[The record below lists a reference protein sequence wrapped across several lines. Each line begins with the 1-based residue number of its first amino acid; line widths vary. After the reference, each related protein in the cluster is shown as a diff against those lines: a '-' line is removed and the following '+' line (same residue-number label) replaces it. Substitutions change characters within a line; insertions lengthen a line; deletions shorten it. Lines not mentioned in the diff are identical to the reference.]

1 MDDCINEVIEDMSD
15 EIDFYGD
22 QSEKIID
29 ARVFQELTTE
39 LFGGDFEKNVDT
51 KVLEKIS
58 NSGAE
63 NLDVEISFERLLMEK
78 MIRIRRLSITDLS
91 SICYIHMFHGCSR
104 NSHGPEGPLPPGKLR
119 WRHA

>member
-1 MDDCINEVIEDMSD
+1 MKWIVPKFGMDDCINEDIEDMSD

-51 KVLEKIS
+51 EVLEKIS

-78 MIRIRRLSITDLS
+78 NKNS
-91 SICYIHMFHGCSR
+91 SAIW
-104 NSHGPEGPLPPGKLR
+104 L
-119 WRHA
+119 

>member
-1 MDDCINEVIEDMSD
+1 MDDCINEAIEDVSD

-29 ARVFQELTTE
+29 AKIFQELTKE
-39 LFGGDFEKNVDT
+39 LFGGDSEKYVDT
-51 KVLEKIS
+51 EVLEKIP

-78 MIRIRRLSITDLS
+78 NKNS
-91 SICYIHMFHGCSR
+91 SAI
-104 NSHGPEGPLPPGKLR
+104 
-119 WRHA
+119 

>member
-1 MDDCINEVIEDMSD
+1 MYDCINEDIEDVSD

-29 ARVFQELTTE
+29 ARVFQEMTTE

-51 KVLEKIS
+51 EVLEKIS

-63 NLDVEISFERLLMEK
+63 NLDVENSFERLLMEK
-78 MIRIRRLSITDLS
+78 IRIRRLSGFK
-91 SICYIHMFHGCSR
+91 Y
-104 NSHGPEGPLPPGKLR
+104 
-119 WRHA
+119 

>member
-1 MDDCINEVIEDMSD
+1 MDDCINEDIEDMSD

-51 KVLEKIS
+51 EVLEKIS

-78 MIRIRRLSITDLS
+78 MIRIRRLSVTKS
-91 SICYIHMFHGCSR
+91 
-104 NSHGPEGPLPPGKLR
+104 
-119 WRHA
+119 

>member
-1 MDDCINEVIEDMSD
+1 MDDCINEDIEDVSD

-39 LFGGDFEKNVDT
+39 LFGGDSGKNVDT
-51 KVLEKIS
+51 EVLEKIS

-78 MIRIRRLSITDLS
+78 MMRIRRLSVTKS
-91 SICYIHMFHGCSR
+91 
-104 NSHGPEGPLPPGKLR
+104 
-119 WRHA
+119 